1 MTESS
6 KNISQVKQRILQYIE
21 IKNITKEK
29 FYQETSLC
37 GANFRGKS
45 AKSELSSDKIAIILR
60 IFPDLDPDWLLLG
73 KGQML
78 RTDSTTETTSP
89 TQLDNPASNQLDNPH
104 KHIIELQDKLIKQLE
119 HRVETIESENDNLRA
134 EIAELQKQLKKKVA
148 TNTATTPK
156 TIKNIDNE

>member
-1 MTESS
+1 MQEKR
-6 KNISQVKQRILQYIE
+6 KNISQVKQRILQFVE
-21 IKNITKEK
+21 TMNIKKEK

-45 AKSELSSDKIAIILR
+45 AESELSCDKIAIILR
-60 IFPDLDPDWLLLG
+60 VYDDLNPDWLLLG

-78 RTDSTTETTSP
+78 RTDSTSETTSP
-89 TQLDNPASNQLDNPH
+89 TQSDNPASNPLDNPD

-119 HRVETIESENDNLRA
+119 HRIETIESENDNLRV

-156 TIKNIDNE
+156 L

>member
-1 MTESS
+1 MAK
-6 KNISQVKQRILQYIE
+6 KNIENLDEIKLRILQFLE
-21 IKNITKEK
+21 IQK
-29 FYQETSLC
+29 FGKYSFYNKIGLS
-37 GANFRGKS
+37 ASNFAGKS
-45 AKSELSSDKIAIILR
+45 LESALSSTKISEILH
-60 IFPDLDPDWLLLG
+60 IFPDLNPDWLLLG

-89 TQLDNPASNQLDNPH
+89 TQLDNPY

-119 HRVETIESENDNLRA
+119 HRVETIESENNNLRV